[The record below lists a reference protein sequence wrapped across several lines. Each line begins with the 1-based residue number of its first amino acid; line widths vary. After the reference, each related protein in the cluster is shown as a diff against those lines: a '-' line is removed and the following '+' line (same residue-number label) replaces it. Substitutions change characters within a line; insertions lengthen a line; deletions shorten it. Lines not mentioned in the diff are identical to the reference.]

1 MVLNVGTQSSIK
13 ATLEVGGL
21 SEVVTVTGGAS
32 IVQTQQTI
40 VSSTLDTTQIS
51 NLPLSSRDA
60 TNAVTTLPGVDTA
73 SSNRNS
79 TISGLPR
86 AAINI
91 TLDGVNVQDNNK
103 STEGLFSLISLRLD
117 AIEEVT
123 VSTATTGADS
133 TGSGAVRI
141 KFVTR
146 QGTNK
151 FLGSAYLLTSNTG
164 LSSATFGQVTGSYRD
179 TNNTQD
185 PGGRLIQLGFRV
197 TW

>member
-151 FLGSAYLLTSNTG
+151 FLGSAYLLTSNMG